1 MNICPWTNNGQ
12 IANQQINGNDVLTQD
27 AKLNFAVPDFKI
39 LRTVLEVSET
49 DCKTLRILKDNIGI
63 LLFQNHVFHV
73 R

>member
-1 MNICPWTNNGQ
+1 MGKLL
-12 IANQQINGNDVLTQD
+12 INKSTEMMYQLTQD

-49 DCKTLRILKDNIGI
+49 DCKILGILKDNIGS